1 MTLVLVY
8 HLQKINE
15 MKVWLPNLY
24 DNVTILQLN
33 EYVTD
38 PCFLQ
43 IFQSNTKVCLIIH
56 MFRKSW
62 ELEIVLHPFCFDLHY
77 CRTILCSQIL
87 QNARINIVMHWK
99 FRRKYR
105 SVSYSFSCKIV
116 KRQNVSRYHYF
127 FPFRPL
133 ENGHF
138 TNYMLYNSHLKIF

>member
-43 IFQSNTKVCLIIH
+43 IFQSNTTACLIIH
-56 MFRKSW
+56 VFRKSW
-62 ELEIVLHPFCFDLHY
+62 EPEIVLHPFCFDLHY
-77 CRTILCSQIL
+77 CRTISCSQIL
-87 QNARINIVMHWK
+87 QNARINIVVHWK
-99 FRRKYR
+99 FWKKYR
-105 SVSYSFSCKIV
+105 SVSIHSAVKPILSKSC
-116 KRQNVSRYHYF
+116 QNEAWFVTYF
-127 FPFRPL
+127 FNKEGQIKLWKQAYWYF
-133 ENGHF
+133 
-138 TNYMLYNSHLKIF
+138 